1 MVEGDGGRIQIQECS
16 FATPEPS
23 ILLGKGLKHAVVTG
37 NNGIKGVTITNQIGE
52 RAMIANNE
60 PGEKP

>member
-1 MVEGDGGRIQIQECS
+1 MSGKIQIEGCS
-16 FATPEPS
+16 FATAEPS

-37 NNGIKGVTITNQIGE
+37 NNGIKGVTITNQIGA

-60 PGEKP
+60 PGDLP